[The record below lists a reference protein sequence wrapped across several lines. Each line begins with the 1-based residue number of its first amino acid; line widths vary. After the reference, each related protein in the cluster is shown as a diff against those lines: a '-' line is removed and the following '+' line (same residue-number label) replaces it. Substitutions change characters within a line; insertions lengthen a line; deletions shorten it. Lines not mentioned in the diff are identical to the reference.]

1 MWFQESHRYKL
12 AVNCKACMTSEKG
25 LKTWLMFSVL
35 HESKWLLTAW
45 VIVSSW
51 EKEYCL
57 PTLSFMQTTW
67 RCCQNWRPNY
77 FALDLFPWQHVIPKT
92 SYNLLFLC
100 AETCRLWKFLL
111 EIDRMLIWTWG
122 VLRKN
127 VLIEIIW
134 NIKMI
139 RTWQDFP

>member
-1 MWFQESHRYKL
+1 MWFQESHRYIR

-25 LKTWLMFSVL
+25 LKTRLMFSVL

-45 VIVSSW
+45 VIFSSW
-51 EKEYCL
+51 ERVLLTDTFFYANHMML
-57 PTLSFMQTTW
+57 LSELASKLFRAWLVSMTT
-67 RCCQNWRPNY
+67 CHSKN
-77 FALDLFPWQHVIPKT
+77 
-92 SYNLLFLC
+92 NLLFLC

-122 VLRKN
+122 VLRKI

-139 RTWQDFP
+139 RTRQDFP